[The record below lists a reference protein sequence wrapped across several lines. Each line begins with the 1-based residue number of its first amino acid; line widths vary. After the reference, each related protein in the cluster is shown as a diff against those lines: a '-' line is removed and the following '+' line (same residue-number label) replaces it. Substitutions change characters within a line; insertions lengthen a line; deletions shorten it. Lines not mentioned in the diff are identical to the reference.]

1 MKVEQACRFRLD
13 EGYSVFAKSP
23 GLLPSH
29 EAALG
34 NIFNS
39 AMNNIFPQVGDS
51 ILTCTGSGPDVFL
64 ARNTLRT
71 DIHGRKTMFT
81 HAYIFPAEDYDRLM
95 QTDPMAVLGVE
106 MADMLENQ
114 SEGAQLPTLESLNPG
129 GTADQVP
136 ELFAKYQL
144 DPVRYSRLLL
154 GAYLALTSDRSL
166 QLVTDLPLD
175 QTGPMVREMILCI
188 LEGLL
193 PVLKG
198 KLSFST
204 GPDTRMKISV
214 VSTTCGSPSGELLFG
229 VEDDRYTNIRPRDE
243 VTELAFT
250 SLASTQAS
258 QRTALLENMQNW
270 LENAVD
276 IQENLS
282 LTMICTAQCLCM
294 DSQLDHATLLKLFM
308 AVSQAKGI
316 TTRVKNALLTDLVR
330 QMNDGEGCS
339 EDAISLIS
347 EWYLQD
353 SDPAFRSEAE
363 RSLAACS
370 QEICI
375 ALAEAAFA
383 QEDSE
388 NVNFFITALLRLIP
402 AGQAGITDSLKTE
415 MVVWI
420 LRENREE
427 FADYAARL
435 MEDFPTSQLFE
446 LAKRILGNGRTRSL
460 TPAEMTML
468 TKALQTLA
476 SDGKQ
481 LPEEYEALLD
491 SQSSNYSDELKFAA
505 LSYFFYVRL
514 AALSPADGLELVN
527 TMAANY
533 PGFFGAIMAVLP
545 KGAAPQVWEL
555 YQTETCFT
563 EGMDSVALA
572 NALAENNT
580 FENPDGPFEQRAA
593 EKIEHLVRSAFASLD
608 PDRYQMA
615 YYADPVA
622 KNWLE
627 YVDALH
633 LSAEVRARL
642 RVQVALLFWESI
654 PMEMIYRNAY
664 PIKKE
669 LAVELPETEDKLLMA
684 CLCLELR
691 EDMKKPE
698 SFIRYLTEEAITDR
712 QRRAL
717 LEGAKK
723 MLFVLLNEEEFLSWD
738 LALLSCWTAGEK
750 ESGPDPKALQE
761 LCESLDKLL
770 AQKKRID
777 TDADC
782 SLLLKNDKLR
792 KSVAKMS
799 IQAEVFQVLLEQIK
813 PEKGGLFSFFKKPE
827 KKPEEKKPRGK
838 NFYDPTA
845 LDFSGDHRKDK
856 KDK

>member
-51 ILTCTGSGPDVFL
+51 ILSCTVAGPDTFL

-81 HAYIFPAEDYDRLM
+81 HAYIFPTEDYEQLM
-95 QTDPMAVLGVE
+95 QSDPMAILGVE
-106 MADMLENQ
+106 MSDMLENQ
-114 SEGAQLPTLESLNPG
+114 SEGAKLPTLEALNFSG
-129 GTADQVP
+129 SAHRVE
-136 ELFAKYQL
+136 ELFAKYHL
-144 DPVRYSRLLL
+144 DPLRYSRLLL
-154 GAYLALTSDRSL
+154 GAYLALTADRSL

-214 VSTTCGSPSGELLFG
+214 VSTQSATASADLMFG

-250 SLASTQAS
+250 SLASAEAS
-258 QRTALLENMQNW
+258 QRTALLEEMQRW
-270 LENAVD
+270 LENTVD
-276 IQENLS
+276 IRENLS

-308 AVSQAKGI
+308 AVSQATGI
-316 TTRVKNALLTDLVR
+316 ATRIKNALLTDLVR

-339 EDAISLIS
+339 EDAISLIA
-347 EWYLQD
+347 EWYLQAG
-353 SDPAFRSEAE
+353 DPAFREEAD

-383 QEDSE
+383 QENSE

-402 AGQAGITDSLKTE
+402 ADQAGITDSLKTE

-427 FADYAARL
+427 FADYAAQL
-435 MEDFPTSQLFE
+435 MEDFPTGQLFE
-446 LAKRILGNGRTRSL
+446 LAKRILGNSRTRSL

-468 TKALQTLA
+468 TQALQTLA
-476 SDGKQ
+476 ADGKQ
-481 LPEEYEALLD
+481 LPGEYEALLD
-491 SQSSNYSDELKFAA
+491 SQSPNFHQELRVAA
-505 LSYFFYVRL
+505 INYFFRVRL

-533 PGFFGAIMAVLP
+533 PQFFANILSVLP
-545 KGAAPQVWEL
+545 MGLAPEVWEL

-563 EGMDSVALA
+563 EGMDSAALG
-572 NALAENNT
+572 NVLAESNT
-580 FENPDGPFEQRAA
+580 FENPGGPFEQRAA
-593 EKIEHLVRSAFASLD
+593 EKIEHLVRAAFASLD

-633 LSAEVRARL
+633 LSAEVQARL
-642 RVQVALLFWESI
+642 RVQVALCFWESI
-654 PMEMIYRNAY
+654 PMEMIYRNTY
-664 PIKKE
+664 PIKEE
-669 LAVELPETEDKLLMA
+669 LAVELPEIEDKMLMT

-691 EDMKKPE
+691 EDMKKPKN
-698 SFIRYLTEEAITDR
+698 FIRYLTEEPIPDR
-712 QRRAL
+712 QRRVL

-777 TDADC
+777 TDSEC
-782 SLLLKNDKLR
+782 SLLLSDDKLR

-799 IQAEVFQVLLEQIK
+799 IQAEVFQGLLEQIK
-813 PEKGGLFSFFKKPE
+813 PEKGGLFSFFRKPE

-838 NFYDPTA
+838 SFYDPTA
-845 LDFSGDHRKDK
+845 LDFGGDHRKDK
-856 KDK
+856 KNK